1 MTLADRIR
9 GALKGR
15 ALSFDS
21 LRHELGV
28 SAQELDAAL
37 QPLRAARRVLP
48 EGGRLVLAEPPATGS
63 PAEPQPV
70 APAATGHRA
79 AASEPPE
86 LAAPDPQPPP
96 PAEEPA
102 RQTGDHDM
110 PKTKTCGS
118 CELAKPLEEF
128 DYAPRSSDGRTKD
141 CKACRGTAPKKR
153 APKAVQTPAPEAPAK
168 TIAAL
173 AAKHARE
180 PPTKADAPAA
190 GLAIPARRAFSATRD
205 REGAVVLAAGE
216 GRGAERLTLSED
228 EMRAVAAWWREQE
241 ASAA

>member
-63 PAEPQPV
+63 PAEPVPV
-70 APAATGHRA
+70 APAPSGHRA
-79 AASEPPE
+79 AAREPPE
-86 LAAPDPQPPP
+86 PAAPEPQPTP

-102 RQTGDHDM
+102 RHTGDADM
-110 PKTKTCGS
+110 PKTKTCETCS
-118 CELAKPLEEF
+118 ESKPLEAF
-128 DYAPRSSDGRTKD
+128 DYALRAKDGRTKD

-153 APKAVQTPAPEAPAK
+153 APKAVQTPAPEGAA
-168 TIAAL
+168 TSIAAV
-173 AAKHARE
+173 AAKHARK
-180 PPTKADAPAA
+180 PPTKTDAPAA
-190 GLAIPARRAFSATRD
+190 GLAIPARRAFTATRD
-205 REGAVVLAAGE
+205 RAGAVVLAAGE
-216 GRGAERLTLSED
+216 GRGAERLTLSPD

-241 ASAA
+241 ASAV